1 MEGILKWSRTSLVTV
16 IALVTNSSDVFDLWY
31 MWLVV
36 IILNDDVQSRRFDFH
51 IAACFDSFRCNP
63 RE

>member
-1 MEGILKWSRTSLVTV
+1 MEGILKWLRTSLITV

-31 MWLVV
+31 TWLVV
-36 IILNDDVQSRRFDFH
+36 IILNNNAQSRRFDFL